1 MRDPLMGLRAPPE
14 LRKQF
19 VRLCEANRSSAS
31 AEIRAF
37 MERTL
42 EAGKLDPERLDAIA
56 KEQAKA

>member
-1 MRDPLMGLRAPPE
+1 MGLRVAPE

-19 VRLCEANRSSAS
+19 IRFCESNRSSAS

-56 KEQAKA
+56 KEQAQA